1 MISLLYSIFHYGEQ
15 KKNKKT
21 FLLTTLFLLPFWL
34 TLYEIYLFWLWI
46 VSRRKSLFLFLWPI
60 FLLSNNIFLSI
71 SVTPL
76 DTKTLSTIYLNIIYL
91 NTVGEALFYCNIILF
106 VFRVYIHDRPSYVN
120 VRFVTWFFNLILWVY
135 DILSS
140 SFIFS
145 FRFLNFCFV
154 DIFLNRESGGRWLLT
169 DEVSLASWEYSC
181 AKSKIIINTYHKL
194 TT

>member
-120 VRFVTWFFNLILWVY
+120 VRFVTCLIL
-135 DILSS
+135 
-140 SFIFS
+140 FCEFMIFCP
-145 FRFLNFCFV
+145 FHLFLVLGF
-154 DIFLNRESGGRWLLT
+154 
-169 DEVSLASWEYSC
+169 
-181 AKSKIIINTYHKL
+181 
-194 TT
+194 